1 MSQRSSTPTTALGR
15 WPPPPHPS
23 GRSITIS
30 SNSHSIG
37 NNNNND
43 VDVDVVFGRR
53 SNNNIHSQPRT
64 IPLSLPLSSSLSANP
79 ATRRLQVWMR
89 QQWRG
94 IPAATF
100 DTKNANVNANV
111 NVIRNQHKYQHQQPM
126 NHNDNNNDINPN
138 DTLKKKETTSNN
150 INYRNRNTNTDSETV
165 PKIAAAAAAVVVQVS
180 NIDEALGALS
190 CDYQIDPRQPNRFRC
205 VGRRRRRRQ
214 QIYHHHHHHD
224 NDDIDNDTTTC
235 EDEDYGHY
243 DNDSTNGEIPP
254 PYKHDWVLDGHPEW
268 YQQYQ
273 KTATLLEQLYP
284 SSPHTKNHDDTIDSN
299 QNSNNN
305 NDDNNNNNNKY
316 EIDLDTNLLLQFGS
330 VMGQQEYQ
338 FASFPPVET
347 IQTTQNETSTMMI
360 STNNH
365 DTPTGTFNNDDNNFA
380 QFWQAAVTA
389 PTPQHTFDMGSS
401 SSTYATGEDDLPQDD
416 KQKNNNNN
424 KTDDDDANA
433 DVVDPID
440 AWLVEK
446 MAAKALGTRTP
457 PPITPT
463 INFPSANLTS
473 FPPQVDD
480 DFDDDDDDFG
490 DFQEA
495 IIIQEQSPQREKNA
509 VAAVTIT
516 TTTAAAAAAV
526 ATVDGDNEAV
536 TTPMDPN
543 DDVCDKD
550 GSTNVSN
557 TTSNLPNK
565 NGDATTE
572 TTSTAAKN
580 NRQQHSNSEKD
591 EDRESCSQVSSGPE
605 RTDTVAQ
612 SSPVVTNSGSTSP
625 RPPKSTDNIVSTH
638 VSAVSTT
645 SSETKSPTKPPFN
658 GPSEMKTPT
667 ASPPAKSV
675 LDERYSLREP
685 PTPITRNYYPSPN
698 MVLQEKEK
706 DATTTA
712 GMYFPSSSSPFPHQL
727 HFQDRQPN
735 NTTETTTANKIL
747 SPSGSGSIIGDHDDD
762 EDDKDNDDE
771 SNESSTR
778 GESTIGTHTTA
789 QEQHSV
795 PKEVQL
801 KVPSNIIKERTVSS
815 LSHSPS
821 ISIPQTVRVASTT
834 TTTTT
839 TTPVANFASPS
850 FFFGRNASLFA
861 TSMLDG
867 GGQDEPSIASSLASP
882 EGKFLRRRRQSLLDG
897 SVGDTPQHARK
908 RSNVPTDG
916 ENDDGDDSFD
926 EDESVS
932 LGSLGTLPENYL
944 KHPDMDYTLQELKKL
959 EWDWLPFWKMKRLLD
974 EDDDD
979 GQGCDTS
986 TIPLLQEQITQ
997 RLSKLDAFYRKV
1009 CKKVYKKIQPYAE
1022 DIIIANQAML
1032 DLQKNLQLA
1041 SMYLKRTQ
1049 RAIEIAKYGS
1059 PTPSGPIMDG
1069 YGVYGAMGLLQSW
1082 DNLSS
1087 QKDLDEIIQSIKEI
1101 FESEDRILKRIQAF
1115 DVYRCDALHEYQS
1128 IDDHVEELRE
1138 RCHSSSVSRLRCLD
1152 ELRNRVDSIMSKIFY
1167 ARLHECLEEV
1177 AVVVMLCGD
1186 DKDRLE
1192 PSPSDLTAY
1201 ETIIECFCR
1210 LYQVDSIKEKKIHAC
1225 SRAICT
1231 TIQTAML
1238 LECQKAF
1245 GRALL
1250 WPSGSENDE
1259 DGPYRRELDALH
1271 YNERF
1276 LDATRIPNWT
1286 YNLVTIRFDFE
1297 IKDGNKHPLPSV
1309 FHKLCLLLTNILR
1322 SFHARIEWHQKR
1334 AEGGIIEEASDLLV
1348 EIAQE
1353 LPGRRASLWN
1363 ACIQSMEQCFEEYLK
1378 YIGNKRLFSWDTD
1391 ICDDSNWFRD
1401 VQGLQESYA
1410 LMNQFLSIGPAFLRD
1425 TPTELVNDGSLIRE
1439 KFHLCCKRHVR
1450 TFHVETMNSLGGML
1464 FREDWTLLPFPNYDS
1479 LSKDSS
1485 ADVGIRVIECISKM
1499 LFDGRRKQDLLEY
1512 RSQKN
1517 GFIKKSGGYDLAK
1530 DLDVAN
1536 PFDIMRGHDEGRHD
1550 SDEHPSIQHCED
1562 SEIGS
1567 VERLFSVLL
1576 ANEST
1581 HEQRVM
1587 SKSVL
1592 HGILPWCSR
1601 VTVLIE
1607 KLPFMAKEA
1616 ILVLTNIFDLYIT
1629 TAFRICAG
1637 NRRNERILLGMEMI
1651 QTVDKDQIDD
1661 MIQSRFSSQSFGFGR
1676 RPHQAAS
1683 NSKLV
1688 AQVSKH
1694 VDAEM
1699 CAFVMSDENF
1709 QNLARLRDLILD
1721 GQSNLKS
1728 IVKLDLVDKWIVD
1741 PVLNEDTREEE
1752 FAQESA
1758 RVLEKRVSC
1767 SFNLLSLAAALHV
1780 ATKCLSSYDQKL
1792 EKYKESVLCAIP
1804 LFLDVTYR
1812 MSAMRSIR
1820 GRAIVMEIASNE
1832 AVWEESKLHEHP
1844 NDYIEN
1850 LCDFSVLLWKHLHTS
1865 SSKLPDGVLNNVWNG
1880 IVGGSLMTFLEG
1892 FSKIPVCSTEGR
1904 SLMSMDVAAYSSEM
1918 KPRSVHERLG
1928 FDKKIPAPQ
1937 PTFHPHRDAS
1947 YVDTYIKMFYFPH
1960 TDVVSW
1966 VEDNYHRYHRHH
1978 IVPLVLATAPNANEA
1993 RKALQTVIQ
2002 LYEGKVSSSAKTL
2015 RL

>member
-1 MSQRSSTPTTALGR
+1 MSQRSSTPTTSIGR
-15 WPPPPHPS
+15 WPPLPHSS
-23 GRSITIS
+23 GRSTGSNNIIS
-30 SNSHSIG
+30 SNSNSIG
-37 NNNNND
+37 NNND
-43 VDVDVVFGRR
+43 DDDVVFGRSNSN
-53 SNNNIHSQPRT
+53 SNNINNNTTNNNTHRQPRT
-64 IPLSLPLSSSLSANP
+64 IPLSLSLPSLSANP

-100 DTKNANVNANV
+100 DDTNV
-111 NVIRNQHKYQHQQPM
+111 NVNVRNRHQHKHQQSM
-126 NHNDNNNDINPN
+126 NHNDNNNEF
-138 DTLKKKETTSNN
+138 LKKKQTP
-150 INYRNRNTNTDSETV
+150 INTRKVNSINTETV
-165 PKIAAAAAAVVVQVS
+165 SNIAASAVVQVS

-190 CDYQIDPRQPNRFRC
+190 CDYQIDPKQPNLFHC
-205 VGRRRRRRQ
+205 VGPRHRRRRLFHQ
-214 QIYHHHHHHD
+214 HY
-224 NDDIDNDTTTC
+224 DNDTTNENDTTTTTTATC
-235 EDEDYGHY
+235 EGDTN
-243 DNDSTNGEIPP
+243 DNDSTKGEIPP
-254 PYKHDWVLDGHPEW
+254 THKHDWVLDGHPEW
-268 YQQYQ
+268 HQQYQ
-273 KTATLLEQLYP
+273 KTANLLEQLYP
-284 SSPHTKNHDDTIDSN
+284 SSHKNHDDTIDSN
-299 QNSNNN
+299 QN
-305 NDDNNNNNNKY
+305 NNNNNYK
-316 EIDLDTNLLLQFGS
+316 IDNDSDTNLVLQFGS

-338 FASFPPVET
+338 FASFPPPTTTPPTITTTITNEEREQTEKKEKKVEPVET
-347 IQTTQNETSTMMI
+347 TTST
-360 STNNH
+360 
-365 DTPTGTFNNDDNNFA
+365 TGNFNNDDNNFA

-401 SSTYATGEDDLPQDD
+401 SSTYATGEDDVAPED
-416 KQKNNNNN
+416 KKKNNNNN
-424 KTDDDDANA
+424 NTDDDDEDDADA

-463 INFPSANLTS
+463 NNIPSANLTS

-480 DFDDDDDDFG
+480 DFDDDDFG

-495 IIIQEQSPQREKNA
+495 TIIQEPSPQREKNA
-509 VAAVTIT
+509 VAAA
-516 TTTAAAAAAV
+516 TTTATIATVAAAV
-526 ATVDGDNEAV
+526 AATTVDGDPEAT

-543 DDVCDKD
+543 DDICDKD

-565 NGDATTE
+565 NDDATTE

-580 NRQQHSNSEKD
+580 NRQQGC
-591 EDRESCSQVSSGPE
+591 ESCSQVSSGPE
-605 RTDTVAQ
+605 ERSDTVSH
-612 SSPVVTNSGSTSP
+612 SSPVATNSGSTSP
-625 RPPKSTDNIVSTH
+625 RLPKSMDDIVSTH
-638 VSAVSTT
+638 VSTIST
-645 SSETKSPTKPPFN
+645 SSETKSPIKPPFN
-658 GPSEMKTPT
+658 EMKTPT

-675 LDERYSLREP
+675 LDDRCSLREP

-698 MVLQEKEK
+698 MVLKEKEDT
-706 DATTTA
+706 DAIA
-712 GMYFPSSSSPFPHQL
+712 GMYSPSSSSPFPHQL

-735 NTTETTTANKIL
+735 NATETTTANKKMH
-747 SPSGSGSIIGDHDDD
+747 SHGSGSIIGDHDDD
-762 EDDKDNDDE
+762 DDDEDDKDNDDD
-771 SNESSTR
+771 SSDSSTR

-789 QEQHSV
+789 QDQHSV

-801 KVPSNIIKERTVSS
+801 KVPSNLIKERTVSS

-821 ISIPQTVRVASTT
+821 ISIPQTVRVAS

-908 RSNVPTDG
+908 RSHVPTDD
-916 ENDDGDDSFD
+916 ENDGDDSFD

-959 EWDWLPFWKMKRLLD
+959 EWDWLPFWKMNRLLD

-1041 SMYLKRTQ
+1041 KMYLKRTQ

-1138 RCHSSSVSRLRCLD
+1138 RCRSSSVARLQCLD

-1201 ETIIECFCR
+1201 ETLIECFCR

-1238 LECQKAF
+1238 LESQKAF

-1250 WPSGSENDE
+1250 WPSGSEIDE

-1297 IKDGNKHPLPSV
+1297 IKDGTKHPLPSV

-1334 AEGGIIEEASDLLV
+1334 AAGDAIEEASDLLV

-1391 ICDDSNWFRD
+1391 ICDDSNWFWD

-1410 LMNQFLSIGPAFLRD
+1410 LMNQFLSVGPAFLRD

-1485 ADVGIRVIECISKM
+1485 VDVGIRVIECISKM
-1499 LFDGRRKQDLLEY
+1499 LIDGRRKQDFLEY

-1517 GFIKKSGGYDLAK
+1517 GFIKTSGGYDLAK

-1536 PFDIMRGHDEGRHD
+1536 PFDIMRDHEEGQHD
-1550 SDEHPSIQHCED
+1550 SDEQPSIQHCED
-1562 SEIGS
+1562 GGIES
-1567 VERLFSVLL
+1567 VARLLSVLL

-1587 SKSVL
+1587 SKSIL

-1651 QTVDKDQIDD
+1651 QTFDKDQIDD
-1661 MIQSRFSSQSFGFGR
+1661 MVQSRFSSQSFGFGR
-1676 RPHQAAS
+1676 RPHQATS

-1721 GQSNLKS
+1721 GQNNLKG
-1728 IVKLDLVDKWIVD
+1728 IVKLDLVDKWIID

-1767 SFNLLSLAAALHV
+1767 SFNLLSLAAALNV
-1780 ATKCLSSYDQKL
+1780 ATNCLSPYDQKL
-1792 EKYKESVLCAIP
+1792 EKYKETVLCAIP

-1865 SSKLPDGVLNNVWNG
+1865 SRKLPDGVLNNVWNG
-1880 IVGGSLMTFLEG
+1880 VIGGSFMTFLEG

-1937 PTFHPHRDAS
+1937 PTLHPQRDAS

-1966 VEDNYHRYHRHH
+1966 VEDNYKRYHRHH

-2002 LYEGKVSSSAKTL
+2002 LYEGKVSSSAKTM